1 MPVRAATAPE
11 IRVPERWS
19 SLPPERRVEGP
30 AKLSGRARFTADL
43 AADDALELAFVTV
56 DEPHA
61 LIEAVDTRAALART
75 GVRLVL
81 TGADVAGVR
90 AGRMLL
96 DQPLLAETRVRFAGE
111 RVAVVAA
118 ESRRVAEDAARR
130 IEVRLRP
137 QAPLLDPLAALTPGA
152 PLLHPDAAAY
162 RYLAGTRPPVSHPNL
177 QGEVIVE
184 HEAAGLTDA
193 FATARKVFEHTFTT
207 PREHQGYL
215 EPHATLVEHMDGG
228 RLRVRSSNKHPF
240 LLRNQLATSLGLE
253 PESLLIEAPHIG
265 GDFGG
270 KGAPF
275 DEPICCLIALR
286 TGRAVRYVMSYEE
299 ELRATNPRH
308 ATQLRLR
315 TAVDGDGRITAH
327 EAEVVFDGGAYAAG
341 TPVPSLLAGIATPAG
356 GLSTLTAY
364 HVPSA
369 RIVFRQPYTTSVPTG
384 HMRAPGEVQ
393 TQFASEHH
401 LDLIAQALEVTPLAF
416 RRRHAARGP
425 QRGAGGERFR
435 AARGGEVLDA
445 LEREAARRPLG
456 VPGAGHVRG
465 RGFALG
471 VRELHGGRCG
481 VRLRLRE
488 DGHAELLTAQPDQ
501 GGGAHSMLQ
510 RIAANSLGVPVDDVI
525 VRQGDTDTAPFD
537 MGSAASR
544 VTWVAG
550 KAAQDAA
557 EQLKANLERAAAPL
571 IGAAVVLHDGAFQ
584 RDDGPATPLAALAP
598 RLAAL
603 AASTVEA
610 SRDGAHAPGEHADH
624 CFSGYLVDVELDPAT
639 GALALLEATLVADIG
654 AVINPIAHAGQ
665 LQGGFAMG
673 VGAAL
678 MEELGCEDGRITTTT
693 LAHYKLPTA
702 LDVPVLCIVVLEPDA
717 GPGPFGA
724 KFAGELSTSGVAPA
738 IANAIA
744 NACGAS
750 VRDLP
755 LTAERVHAALAS
767 AREPAPAGTG

>member
-1 MPVRAATAPE
+1 MT
-11 IRVPERWS
+11 ERRP
-19 SLPPERRVEGP
+19 SLPPERRAEGA
-30 AKLSGRARFTADL
+30 AKLTGRARFTADL
-43 AADDALELAFVTV
+43 AAHDALELAFVTV
-56 DEPHA
+56 NEPHA
-61 LIEAVDTRAALART
+61 VLEAVDTRAALARP

-81 TGADVAGVR
+81 SGADLAGMR

-96 DQPLLAETRVRFAGE
+96 DQPLLAHDRVRFAGE

-118 ESRRVAEDAARR
+118 ESRQAAEEAARHVA
-130 IEVRLRP
+130 VRVRP
-137 QAPLLDPLAALTPGA
+137 QASLLDPLAVLAPDA

-177 QGEVIVE
+177 QGEVTVE
-184 HEAAGLTDA
+184 HGGAGLADA
-193 FATARKVFEHTFTT
+193 FAAAARVFEHTFTT

-215 EPHATLVEHMDGG
+215 EPHATLVEPLDDG
-228 RLRVRSSNKHPF
+228 RLRVHSSNKHPF
-240 LLRNQLATSLGLE
+240 LLRNQLAASLGLE
-253 PESLLIEAPHIG
+253 PERLLIDTPHIG

-275 DEPICCLIALR
+275 DEPLCCLVALR
-286 TGRAVRYVMSYEE
+286 TARTVRHVMSYEE

-315 TAVDGDGRITAH
+315 TAIDGDGRITAH
-327 EAEVVFDGGAYAAG
+327 EADVVFDGGAYAAG
-341 TPVPSLLAGIATPAG
+341 TPVPSLLAGIPTPAG

-401 LDLIAQALEVTPLAF
+401 LDLIAHALGVTPLAF
-416 RRRHAARGP
+416 RRRHAARGT

-435 AARGGEVLDA
+435 AARGAEVLDA
-445 LEREAARRPLG
+445 LEREARRQPLG
-456 VPGAGHVRG
+456 APGAGRVRG

-471 VRELHGGRCG
+471 VRELHGGRCA
-481 VRLRLRE
+481 VRLRVRE
-488 DGHAELLTAQPDQ
+488 DGRVELLTAQPDQ
-501 GGGAHSMLQ
+501 GGGAHTMLQ
-510 RIAANSLGVPVDDVI
+510 RVTASSLGVLVDDVV

-557 EQLKANLERAAAPL
+557 EQLKAGLEQAAVPL
-571 IGAAVVLHDGAFQ
+571 IGAAVVLRDGAFQ
-584 RDDGPATPLAALAP
+584 RDDGPPTPLAALAP
-598 RLAAL
+598 RLAVL

-610 SRDGAHAPGEHADH
+610 GRDGAHSLQEPGDY

-639 GALALLEATLVADIG
+639 GALALLGATLVADTG
-654 AVINPIAHAGQ
+654 TVINPTAHAGQ

-678 MEELGCEDGRITTTT
+678 MEELRCEGGRITATT
-693 LAHYKLPTA
+693 LSHYKLPTA
-702 LDVPVLCIVVLEPDA
+702 LDVPALRIHLLEPDA

-744 NACGAS
+744 DACGAS

-767 AREPAPAGTG
+767 VQEPAPAPAGTS